1 MTPRESRDDD
11 VSSFYFA
18 SCAMAFDERKIDRK
32 RKRGAAGSSSIG
44 ASASGASKDPTT
56 LAQQARDVASRLEA
70 DVDAL
75 ADTFVWPPRKISDDT
90 AVKNALE
97 RLTGLP
103 VEAQKGASLRRWCCT
118 FAARSNSEL
127 ADDKSALLRL
137 FTDRV
142 GDNIG
147 SECVGV
153 ESSFARSLDGG
164 RYTHVL
170 VDRARTAGSDVVVAH
185 RDTVGTLEQSTRIVK
200 KTKKSA
206 QAKTYVVGVLL
217 EDVSIVDAP
226 TIVALGT
233 ENVPDKSSRHA
244 YANAVK
250 VPMTGKKNDVFA
262 FEGHLLHAVLE
273 PWSEPP
279 PDSVS
284 SRTRRA
290 STTRAQNLYERWRTH
305 VADKFVVLTSRDG
318 ATTSLKHA
326 RDRTIILMTVSPR
339 TLASNAKLFNKVVCR
354 QARQLNFE
362 RAPKRRE

>member
-1 MTPRESRDDD
+1 
-11 VSSFYFA
+11 
-18 SCAMAFDERKIDRK
+18 MAFDERKSDRK

-44 ASASGASKDPTT
+44 ASASGASKAPTT
-56 LAQQARDVASRLEA
+56 MTTRLAQQARDVASRLEA

-103 VEAQKGASLRRWCCT
+103 VEAQKGASLRRRCDT
-118 FAARSNSEL
+118 FANRSRSEL

-137 FTDRV
+137 FADRV

-153 ESSFARSLDGG
+153 KSSHARSLDGG

-170 VDRARTAGSDVVVAH
+170 VDRDRIAGSDVVVAH
-185 RDTVGTLEQSTRIVK
+185 RDTVDGQTLEESTRIVK
-200 KTKKSA
+200 GAKTM
-206 QAKTYVVGVLL
+206 TYVVGVLL

-233 ENVPDKSSRHA
+233 ENVPDKSSRYA

-279 PDSVS
+279 PDPVS

-290 STTRAQNLYERWRTH
+290 STTRAQNPYRRWEAH
-305 VADKFVVLTSRDG
+305 IADKFVVRTSRDG
-318 ATTSLKHA
+318 APTSLKHE
-326 RDRTIILMTVSPR
+326 RDRAIILMTVSPR
-339 TLASNAKLFNKVVCR
+339 TLASNVKLFNKVVCR